1 MEVHRIVVRARI
13 GELRAVPVWR
23 NLMQLRLRVGEWT
36 VRVDRALNVESLSL
50 DVLDMRQTDVNE
62 LRTRLRS
69 ALPSALSVD
78 VHELGISATSAG
90 PRR

>member
-23 NLMQLRLRVGEWT
+23 DVMQLGLRVGEWT
-36 VRVDRALNVESLSL
+36 ISVDRELNVESLSL
-50 DVLDMRQTDVNE
+50 DVLGMRQTDVNE

-69 ALPSALSVD
+69 ALPSALAVD
-78 VHELGISATSAG
+78 VYQPGIPETNTRL
-90 PRR
+90 RR